1 MSPAKYVGAINFY
14 KINGGI
20 MKLYPNLYLNNVK
33 EITIEL
39 LKKNNIKGIIL
50 DIDNTLI
57 DFDKNLL
64 EGCEKWCDNLKKQG
78 IRMCILSNTNKVH
91 KVKKVAE
98 ILDLQYLY
106 FAHKPNKKGFKKAIE
121 ILKLKPE
128 NIAVVG
134 DQIFTDVLGGN
145 RSKMFTILTKPID
158 TRDIW
163 LTRIKRP
170 FEKIVIKKYLKK
182 KGIQKNE
189 YMA

>member
-106 FAHKPNKKGFKKAIE
+106 FAHKPNKKGFKK
-121 ILKLKPE
+121 
-128 NIAVVG
+128 NC
-134 DQIFTDVLGGN
+134 
-145 RSKMFTILTKPID
+145 
-158 TRDIW
+158 
-163 LTRIKRP
+163 
-170 FEKIVIKKYLKK
+170 
-182 KGIQKNE
+182 
-189 YMA
+189 